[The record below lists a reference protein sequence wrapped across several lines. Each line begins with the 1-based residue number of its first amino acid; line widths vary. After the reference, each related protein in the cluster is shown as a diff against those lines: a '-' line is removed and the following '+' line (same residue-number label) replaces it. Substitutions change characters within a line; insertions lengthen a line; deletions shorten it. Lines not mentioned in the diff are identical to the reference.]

1 MEESLESLF
10 YQVIDQLSGVPGT
23 AQEPAPFSSIVE
35 NTKVTEDDFSIPL
48 GVSNHHIHLSQRD
61 VDVLFGRG
69 YQFGVLKNLSQKGQY
84 AYQECVTIAGPKGVI
99 EKVRILGP
107 VRDDTQIE
115 LTVTDCFKMGIKA
128 PLRISGDIDGTP
140 GCTVI
145 GPKGS
150 VQLGKGCIVAKRH
163 IHMSPDDA
171 HRYGVQDDQTVS
183 LELPGER
190 GGIIGNVVIRVNET
204 FSLECHLDT
213 EEANALGVSGEDKLK
228 LIK

>member
-10 YQVIDQLSGVPGT
+10 YQVIDQLSGVPRT
-23 AQEPAPFSSIVE
+23 AQEPAPLSSMVE
-35 NTKVTEDDFSIPL
+35 NTKVTGDDFPIPL

-61 VDVLFGRG
+61 VDALFGRG
-69 YQFGVLKNLSQKGQY
+69 YQFGVLKKLSQKGQY

-99 EKVRILGP
+99 EKIRILGP

-115 LTVTDCFKMGIKA
+115 LTVTDCFKMGVKA
-128 PLRISGDIDGTP
+128 PLRLSGDIDGTP

-150 VQLGKGCIVAKRH
+150 VQLEKGCIVAKRH
-163 IHMSPDDA
+163 IHMSPDDV
-171 HRYGVQDDQTVS
+171 HRYGVQDGQIVS

-190 GGIIGNVVIRVNET
+190 GGIIGNVVIRVNEA

-213 EEANALGVSGEDKLK
+213 EEANALGVSGEDNLR